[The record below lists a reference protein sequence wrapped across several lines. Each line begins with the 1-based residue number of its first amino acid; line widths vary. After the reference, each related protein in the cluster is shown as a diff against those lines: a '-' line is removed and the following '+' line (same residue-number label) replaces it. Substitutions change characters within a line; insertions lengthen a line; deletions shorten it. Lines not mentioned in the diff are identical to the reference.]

1 MVFQGV
7 HKFVHLFVCFF
18 SNLLLYFGYNK
29 FSGAKKMNYNTQINE
44 QEVYYTRYYNSL
56 KTYRKIN
63 CDTKKVIDGRLK
75 RVLIFSPLAVML
87 VALLIVL

>member
-7 HKFVHLFVCFF
+7 HKFVHLFVYFF
-18 SNLLLYFGYNK
+18 QICCYTLGTINFQG
-29 FSGAKKMNYNTQINE
+29 KKMNYNTQINE

-75 RVLIFSPLAVML
+75 RVLIFLPLAVML